1 MQVSQ
6 QSLLFLLAG
15 LVVGFSLSQVFLLG
29 PFASR
34 ESTLSALRKDVGDLK
49 QMISRGGGTWKIERG
64 GGTLKSE
71 ICERNVFPVKPLED
85 PHVIMSRAWENVKH
99 PREMNAVEYDVP
111 GMLTWLSSCKEYQS
125 KYRSWPAQPVRGQY
139 GCFVLHLSLFVF
151 NFLFQISK
159 RSLGLFEC
167 CRLSLSR
174 SPASPSDCSRSGLR
188 LLHFRRAGCRQRKRV
203 RQSGCNRSRAAICF
217 GWSDRNR
224 VHQEER
230 GEHFHVGVHV
240 ARTGLHCVL

>member
-34 ESTLSALRKDVGDLK
+34 ESTLSALRKDVGELK
-49 QMISRGGGTWKIERG
+49 QMVSRGGGTAKSERG
-64 GGTLKSE
+64 GGTLKRES
-71 ICERNVFPVKPLED
+71 CERGVFPVKPLED
-85 PHVIMSRAWENVKH
+85 PHVIMSRAWENVKD

-139 GCFVLHLSLFVF
+139 GCFVLHFSLFVF
-151 NFLFQISK
+151 NLV
-159 RSLGLFEC
+159 GL
-167 CRLSLSR
+167 
-174 SPASPSDCSRSGLR
+174 DIKTIIGL
-188 LLHFRRAGCRQRKRV
+188 
-203 RQSGCNRSRAAICF
+203 I
-217 GWSDRNR
+217 
-224 VHQEER
+224 
-230 GEHFHVGVHV
+230 
-240 ARTGLHCVL
+240 